1 MGSALDAL
9 VRTAFGE
16 GIVQMNVNFADRA
29 TLEDAMAH
37 PERHWD
43 LVIRVTGYSAR
54 FVQIG
59 RDLQRE
65 IVSRTVF

>member
-1 MGSALDAL
+1 
-9 VRTAFGE
+9 
-16 GIVQMNVNFADRA
+16 MNIDFADRE
-29 TLEDAMAH
+29 TLVDAMAN

-43 LVIRVTGYSAR
+43 LVMRVTGYSAR

-65 IVSRTVF
+65 IVSRTMY